1 MRPRV
6 LPRRAAFGLGA
17 MAVLAGCGVLARPAY
32 LRRTI
37 WPITVRHPPALRPR
51 VGGKVLEVRSLT
63 AAPGL
68 DQLGVEWL
76 RPDGSLHVDFY
87 QQWAVPPAEGA
98 TDALR
103 RWLAASGR
111 FAAVVGPDNGVPADL
126 VLQGELTAFLA
137 DPAQGVAE
145 VALAVVLIG
154 RRPAGSVLTQR
165 TVTARAPLHG
175 SGPVPI
181 VHATL
186 RALAEVLAG
195 VERLTA
201 AA

>member
-1 MRPRV
+1 MTPRA
-6 LPRRAAFGLGA
+6 LPRRAALGLA
-17 MAVLAGCGVLARPAY
+17 ATAALAGCGVLARPAY
-32 LRRTI
+32 LHRTI
-37 WPITVRHPPALRPR
+37 WPIRVRRPATLPPR

-68 DQLGVEWL
+68 DLLGVEWL
-76 RPDGSLHVDFY
+76 RPDGSLHIDFY
-87 QQWAVPPAEGA
+87 NQWAVPPAEGA

-111 FAAVVGPDNGVPADL
+111 FAAVVAPDSGVAADL
-126 VLQGELTAFLA
+126 VLQGELTAFLG
-137 DPAQGVAE
+137 DPAHGVAE

-154 RRPAGSVLTQR
+154 RRPAGSVLAQR

-175 SGPVPI
+175 TGPIPI
-181 VHATL
+181 IHATL

-195 VERLTA
+195 VERLA
-201 AA
+201 AAA